1 MFLLLNIFIIASSS
15 SQSRER
21 RVRLISGLQRCFK
34 IHHPVLPF
42 RPSYHATNNDEDDH
56 GGGEGDDDDGDSGD
70 GDGGDHFWSLYNT
83 NKPTVL
89 VFGVR
94 VMLMVVVMG
103 MVIVVLVMIMM
114 AVIGIGEG

>member
-42 RPSYHATNNDEDDH
+42 RPADHATNNDEDDV
-56 GGGEGDDDDGDSGD
+56 GGGEGNVDDGD
-70 GDGGDHFWSLYNT
+70 DGGGNITFDHRMQRHLSTALSN
-83 NKPTVL
+83 
-89 VFGVR
+89 
-94 VMLMVVVMG
+94 
-103 MVIVVLVMIMM
+103 
-114 AVIGIGEG
+114 